1 MLKFEDAIR
10 SENERFFLIL
20 TGNETFPFP
29 PAGSRLAVRADFI
42 KKLNG
47 EDYFRTGVE
56 FWAVNSYG
64 FFDRFVTSKN
74 TIKKDLDK
82 AFAKKELFIA
92 PKKQL
97 IIE

>member
-10 SENERFFLIL
+10 SENEKFFLIL

-29 PAGSRLAVRADFI
+29 PAGSRLAVRSDFI

-47 EDYFRTGVE
+47 INYFKTGVE

-64 FFDRFVTSKN
+64 FFDKFVSKKD
-74 TIKKDLDK
+74 TVKKDLDK
-82 AFAKKELFIA
+82 AFDNKELFIA